1 MHPVDWF
8 IIALYLGWVIWSG
21 VQHTRGSKE
30 IEGYFL
36 GHRSNPWWAVG
47 LSVMA
52 TQLSAITM
60 VGTTGQ
66 GYMDG
71 LRFVQFYFGLPLAMV
86 ILSVTAVP
94 FFHRAKVYTAYE
106 YLERRFDVKTR
117 TLTSAL
123 FLLSRG
129 LSCGTIISAPAVILS
144 IIMGWNLP
152 LTVLLIGIPTA
163 IYTMLGGVQAVTW
176 TDVKQMYIIVFGLVA
191 VAIALV
197 VGLPGDVSMGDAMR
211 VAGATGR
218 MQAFDFRFTL
228 NETYTFWSGLIGGL
242 FLMLSYF
249 GCDQSQVQRYLT
261 ARSEQEATSSLYM
274 SAYWKIPLQVL
285 VLMIGVLVFVFY
297 LFVQPP
303 MLFNPVHEARMKAG
317 PTCGSLR
324 GDGAALHAGLREPPQ
339 RGPRPGQRRRDDR
352 HAPRPRRRS
361 SRPTPRC
368 GPCGPMRRRL
378 VQEATGDRTYRDV
391 NYVFPTFVTTH
402 LPIGLIGI
410 VLAAIMAAAMSSIAA
425 ELNALATTTVI
436 DFYRRLLKPDAPD
449 AHYLTVSRIA
459 TGAWGVFTCIVALF
473 ATNLGSL
480 IEVVNRFGSFFY
492 GSILG
497 VFMLA
502 MLTRRASGTGA
513 FVGLIGGMM
522 LVAVGGA
529 VPAGHLVPL
538 AQRHRRIRRRR
549 GGSARQ
555 PRRTGTASS
564 GRLDRVRS
572 PSAAHR
578 HCLGRVPVADVPA
591 LERASACAGHSAT
604 RAAAQEPPRS
614 RRCSGSV
621 SGPG

>member
-1 MHPVDWF
+1 MHPVDW
-8 IIALYLGWVIWSG
+8 IIIGLYLAWIIWTG
-21 VQHTRGSKE
+21 IEHTRGSKE

-36 GHRSNPWWAVG
+36 GNRSNPWWAVG

-66 GYMDG
+66 GYNDG

-94 FFHRAKVYTAYE
+94 FFHRARVYTAYE
-106 YLERRFDVKTR
+106 YLERRFDLKTR

-144 IIMGWNLP
+144 VIMGWNLT
-152 LTVLLIGIPTA
+152 LTVLLIGIPTV

-176 TDVKQMYIIVFGLVA
+176 TDVKQMYVIVFGLVA

-197 VGLPGDVSMGDAMR
+197 VGLPADVGVGDALR

-297 LFVQPP
+297 LFNQPP
-303 MLFNPVHEARMKAG
+303 MLFNPAHEARVRESPSAG
-317 PTCGSLR
+317 AYADAERRFNSAFATRREAARAMADADDAGR
-324 GDGAALHAGLREPPQ
+324 AAATATFVEADAALKAV
-339 RGPRPGQRRRDDR
+339 RRD
-352 HAPRPRRRS
+352 A
-361 SRPTPRC
+361 TTI
-368 GPCGPMRRRL
+368 
-378 VQEATGDRTYRDV
+378 VQDVTGDRSYRDV
-391 NYVFPTFVTTH
+391 NYVFPTFVTTQ
-402 LPIGLIGI
+402 LPIGLVGI

-436 DFYRRLLKPDAPD
+436 DFYRRLVRPEAPD
-449 AHYLTVSRIA
+449 AHYLSVSRIA
-459 TGAWGVFTCIVALF
+459 TAGWGVFTCIVALF
-473 ATNLGSL
+473 AADLGSL

-513 FVGLIGGMM
+513 FIGLMGGMSLVGAVAFLRPDISFLWHNVIGAVGVVVVGLAIS
-522 LVAVGGA
+522 VIAPR
-529 VPAGHLVPL
+529 PATPE
-538 AQRHRRIRRRR
+538 I
-549 GGSARQ
+549 
-555 PRRTGTASS
+555 
-564 GRLDRVRS
+564 
-572 PSAAHR
+572 AA
-578 HCLGRVPVADVPA
+578 
-591 LERASACAGHSAT
+591 
-604 RAAAQEPPRS
+604 
-614 RRCSGSV
+614 
-621 SGPG
+621 

>member
-1 MHPVDWF
+1 MHPVDWL
-8 IIALYLGWVIWSG
+8 IIVLYLAWIVWTG

-36 GHRSNPWWAVG
+36 GNRSNPWWAVG
-47 LSVMA
+47 LAVMA

-66 GYMDG
+66 GYVDG

-94 FFHRAKVYTAYE
+94 FFHRARVYTAYE
-106 YLERRFDVKTR
+106 YLERRFDLKTR

-123 FLLSRG
+123 FLISRG

-152 LTVLLIGIPTA
+152 LTVLLIGMPTA

-176 TDVKQMYIIVFGLVA
+176 TDVKQMYVIVFGLVA
-191 VAIALV
+191 VAVALV
-197 VGLPGDVSMGDAMR
+197 LGLPADVGLGDALR
-211 VAGATGR
+211 VAGAAGR
-218 MQAFDFRFTL
+218 MQVFDFRFSL
-228 NETYTFWSGLIGGL
+228 SETYTFWSGLIGGL

-297 LFVQPP
+297 LFTQPP
-303 MLFNPVHEARMKAG
+303 MLFNPEHEGRVRDSALAGRYVDAEQRFASAFEAR
-317 PTCGSLR
+317 R
-324 GDGAALHAGLREPPQ
+324 EAARALAVADDAPARSAAQARFLESDTAMRAV
-339 RGPRPGQRRRDDR
+339 RNDATTLVRD
-352 HAPRPRRRS
+352 
-361 SRPTPRC
+361 
-368 GPCGPMRRRL
+368 
-378 VQEATGDRTYRDV
+378 VTGDRSYRDV

-402 LPIGLIGI
+402 LPVGLVGI
-410 VLAAIMAAAMSSIAA
+410 ILAAIMAAAMSSIAS

-436 DFYRRLLKPDAPD
+436 DFYRRLLRPDAPD

-459 TGAWGVFTCIVALF
+459 TAFWGVFACVVALF
-473 ATNLGSL
+473 AVDLGSL

-502 MLTRRASGTGA
+502 MVTRRASGTGA
-513 FVGLIGGMM
+513 FVGLIGGMACVASVAWLRPDISYLWHNVIGALGVVIVGL
-522 LVAVGGA
+522 LVSVV
-529 VPAGHLVPL
+529 VPAP
-538 AQRHRRIRRRR
+538 AQ
-549 GGSARQ
+549 
-555 PRRTGTASS
+555 
-564 GRLDRVRS
+564 GR
-572 PSAAHR
+572 
-578 HCLGRVPVADVPA
+578 PA
-591 LERASACAGHSAT
+591 
-604 RAAAQEPPRS
+604 
-614 RRCSGSV
+614 
-621 SGPG
+621 

>member
-1 MHPVDWF
+1 MHPVDW
-8 IIALYLGWVIWSG
+8 IIIGLYLAWIIWTG
-21 VQHTRGSKE
+21 VEHTRGSKE

-66 GYMDG
+66 GYTDG

-106 YLERRFDVKTR
+106 YLERRFDLKTR

-144 IIMGWNLP
+144 IIMGWNLA

-197 VGLPGDVSMGDAMR
+197 LGLPQDVSVGDALH

-218 MQAFDFRFTL
+218 MQAFDFRFSL
-228 NETYTFWSGLIGGL
+228 DQTYTFWSGLIGGL

-297 LFVQPP
+297 LFNQPP
-303 MLFNPVHEARMKAG
+303 MLFNPVHEARVRQGAHAG
-317 PTCGSLR
+317 RYAETEQRFGEAFAARRDAARTLAAAEDPSVQAAADQRFLEA
-324 GDGAALHAGLREPPQ
+324 DAALRTV
-339 RGPRPGQRRRDDR
+339 RRD
-352 HAPRPRRRS
+352 A
-361 SRPTPRC
+361 TAI
-368 GPCGPMRRRL
+368 
-378 VQEATGDRTYRDV
+378 VQEATGDRSYRDV

-410 VLAAIMAAAMSSIAA
+410 VLAAIMAAAMSSIAS

-436 DFYRRLLKPDAPD
+436 DFYRRLVRPEAPD
-449 AHYLTVSRIA
+449 AHYLAVSRIA
-459 TGAWGVFTCIVALF
+459 TGFWGLFACGVALF

-502 MLTRRASGTGA
+502 MVTRRASGTGA
-513 FVGLIGGMM
+513 FVGLIGGMS
-522 LVAVGGA
+522 LVAAVAFLRPEISFLWHNVIGAVGVVAVGL
-529 VPAGHLVPL
+529 LVSIVAPV
-538 AQRHRRIRRRR
+538 Q
-549 GGSARQ
+549 ARA
-555 PRRTGTASS
+555 GTA
-564 GRLDRVRS
+564 
-572 PSAAHR
+572 A
-578 HCLGRVPVADVPA
+578 
-591 LERASACAGHSAT
+591 
-604 RAAAQEPPRS
+604 
-614 RRCSGSV
+614 
-621 SGPG
+621 

>member
-1 MHPVDWF
+1 MHPIDWL
-8 IIALYLGWVIWSG
+8 IIGAYLAWIVWTG
-21 VQHTRGSKE
+21 VEHTRGSKE

-36 GHRSNPWWAVG
+36 GNRSNPWWAVG

-66 GYMDG
+66 GYTDG

-106 YLERRFDVKTR
+106 YLERRFDLKTR

-123 FLLSRG
+123 FLVSRG

-144 IIMGWNLP
+144 IILGWNLT

-176 TDVKQMYIIVFGLVA
+176 TDVKQMYIIVFGLVSVA
-191 VAIALV
+191 VALV
-197 VGLPGDVSMGDAMR
+197 LGLPADVSLGDALS

-218 MQAFDFRFTL
+218 MQAFDFRFTTT
-228 NETYTFWSGLIGGL
+228 ETYTFWSGLIGGL

-297 LFVQPP
+297 LFNQPP
-303 MLFNPVHEARMKAG
+303 MLFNPVHEAKVKAS
-317 PTCGSLR
+317 PQA
-324 GDGAALHAGLREPPQ
+324 GAYAAAEQ
-339 RGPRPGQRRRDDR
+339 RFDAAFAARRDAATALTSSEPATRAAAED
-352 HAPRPRRRS
+352 AFLKADADLKAVRS
-361 SRPTPRC
+361 DAIAI
-368 GPCGPMRRRL
+368 
-378 VQEATGDRTYRDV
+378 VQDTTGDRSYRDV
-391 NYVFPTFVTTH
+391 NYVFPTFVTTR

-410 VLAAIMAAAMSSIAA
+410 ILAAIMAAAMSSIAA

-436 DFYRRLLKPDAPD
+436 DFYRRLVRPEAPD
-449 AHYLTVSRIA
+449 AHYLSVSRLA
-459 TGAWGVFTCIVALF
+459 TAFWGVFTCIVALF
-473 ATNLGSL
+473 AADLGSL

-513 FVGLIGGMM
+513 FVGLIGGMT
-522 LVAVGGA
+522 LVATVAFTRPEISFLWHNVIGA
-529 VPAGHLVPL
+529 VGVVVVGSLVSLLAPA
-538 AQRHRRIRRRR
+538 RR
-549 GGSARQ
+549 
-555 PRRTGTASS
+555 PEPAS
-564 GRLDRVRS
+564 
-572 PSAAHR
+572 
-578 HCLGRVPVADVPA
+578 
-591 LERASACAGHSAT
+591 
-604 RAAAQEPPRS
+604 
-614 RRCSGSV
+614 
-621 SGPG
+621 

>member
-1 MHPVDWF
+1 MHPIDWF
-8 IIALYLGWVIWSG
+8 IIALYLGWIIWTG

-36 GHRSNPWWAVG
+36 GNRSNPWWAVG

-66 GYMDG
+66 GYFDG

-94 FFHRAKVYTAYE
+94 FFHRAKVFTAYE
-106 YLERRFDVKTR
+106 YLERRFDLKTR

-144 IIMGWNLP
+144 IIMGWNLT

-176 TDVKQMYIIVFGLVA
+176 TDVKQMYIIIFGLVA

-197 VGLPGDVSMGDAMR
+197 LGLPGDVSVSDALR

-228 NETYTFWSGLIGGL
+228 SETYTFWSGLIGGL

-261 ARSEQEATSSLYM
+261 ARSETEATSSLYM

-285 VLMIGVLVFVFY
+285 VLLIGVLVFVFY
-297 LFVQPP
+297 LFNEPP
-303 MLFNPVHEARMKAG
+303 MLFNPVHEARVKQSTLAG
-317 PTCGSLR
+317 RYAETEQKFSAAFASRRDAARALAAADDASAR
-324 GDGAALHAGLREPPQ
+324 AAAETTFLASDAALRAVRT
-339 RGPRPGQRRRDDR
+339 D
-352 HAPRPRRRS
+352 A
-361 SRPTPRC
+361 TT
-368 GPCGPMRRRL
+368 L
-378 VQEATGDRTYRDV
+378 VQDVTGDRSYRDV

-402 LPIGLIGI
+402 LPVGLIGI

-436 DFYRRLLKPDAPD
+436 DFYRRMVRPEAPD
-449 AHYLTVSRIA
+449 AHYLTVSKIA
-459 TGAWGVFTCIVALF
+459 TGFWGVFTCGVALF
-473 ATNLGSL
+473 AANLGSL

-502 MLTRRASGTGA
+502 MLTRRATGTGA
-513 FVGLIGGMM
+513 FVGLIGGMT
-522 LVAVGGA
+522 LVASVAVLRPDISFLWHNVIGA
-529 VPAGHLVPL
+529 VGVVVVGLLVSL
-538 AQRHRRIRRRR
+538 VTRNT
-549 GGSARQ
+549 Q
-555 PRRTGTASS
+555 P
-564 GRLDRVRS
+564 
-572 PSAAHR
+572 
-578 HCLGRVPVADVPA
+578 
-591 LERASACAGHSAT
+591 
-604 RAAAQEPPRS
+604 
-614 RRCSGSV
+614 V
-621 SGPG
+621 SDSIA